1 MIPLWWPVPNCVDWS
16 TDPVCVYAAAV
27 GLIHNINRNKA
38 ELSGEFDRGKSRLVV
53 SSDMLKRRDG
63 SKELV
68 LADDVFVGL
77 DDNPEDVGITI
88 FSPALREQSF
98 LARKTEYLRNVEGII
113 GLKRGLL
120 SEVESAERTATEVTS
135 SAGDYNLTII
145 DFQRMW
151 ENAVREALVLCGA
164 LGRMYRIQGAVDLKG
179 DAAIIDWG
187 NGVLYDESKTWT
199 DYKAMVAAGLL
210 RPEIAVGWYF
220 NMPTNTAKDLE
231 AVRERYMPALEAMM
245 DV

>member
-1 MIPLWWPVPNCVDWS
+1 MESL
-16 TDPVCVYAAAV
+16 
-27 GLIHNINRNKA
+27 
-38 ELSGEFDRGKSRLVV
+38 
-53 SSDMLKRRDG
+53 
-63 SKELV
+63 
-68 LADDVFVGL
+68 
-77 DDNPEDVGITI
+77 
-88 FSPALREQSF
+88 
-98 LARKTEYLRNVEGII
+98 I

-151 ENAVREALVLCGA
+151 EDAVRQALVLCGT
-164 LGRMYRIQGAVDLKG
+164 LGRLYRIQGAVALKED
-179 DAAIIDWG
+179 DAIVDWG

-220 NMPTNTAKDLE
+220 GVPTETPADLE
-231 AVRERYMPALEAMM
+231 KIRERYMPALESMM